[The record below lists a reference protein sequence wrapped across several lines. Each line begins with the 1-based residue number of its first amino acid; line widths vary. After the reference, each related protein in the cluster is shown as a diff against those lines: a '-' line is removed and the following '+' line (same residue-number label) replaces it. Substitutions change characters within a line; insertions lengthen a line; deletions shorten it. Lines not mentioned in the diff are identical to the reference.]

1 MLFLELHVASAR
13 VVLNASANFGT
24 VDAQTSMSTALTRG
38 ILVTVRCEYIPER
51 SSAHARQYAFA
62 YTVNI
67 ANQGPV
73 TAELKSRHWIITDSF
88 GAVQE
93 VRGEGVVGAQP
104 VLRPG
109 EEFEYTSW
117 CVIATPTGTMR
128 GSYQMV
134 TRDGDRFDAEIA
146 PFSLTPPQLLN

>member
-1 MLFLELHVASAR
+1 VS
-13 VVLNASANFGT
+13 S
-24 VDAQTSMSTALTRG
+24 ALTRG
-38 ILVTVRCEYIPER
+38 ILVTVRSQYIPEK
-51 SSAHARQYAFA
+51 SSASARQYAFA

-67 ANQGPV
+67 TNQGTV
-73 TAELKSRHWIITDSF
+73 TAQLKSRHWIITDAN

-117 CVIATPTGTMR
+117 CVIATPAGSMR

-134 TRDGDRFDAEIA
+134 TNDGDLFDAEVA
-146 PFSLTPPQLLN
+146 VFPLNRPQLLN

>member
-1 MLFLELHVASAR
+1 MSSA
-13 VVLNASANFGT
+13 
-24 VDAQTSMSTALTRG
+24 QTRG
-38 ILVTVRCEYIPER
+38 ILVTVRSQYIPEK
-51 SSAHARQYAFA
+51 SSATARQYAFA

-67 ANQGPV
+67 ANRGTETSQLV
-73 TAELKSRHWIITDSF
+73 SRHWIITDAE
-88 GAVQE
+88 GDVQE

-117 CVIATPTGTMR
+117 CMIATPAGTMR

-134 TRDGDRFDAEIA
+134 TAEGDRFDAEIA
-146 PFSLTPPQLLN
+146 PFRLTQASMLN

>member
-1 MLFLELHVASAR
+1 
-13 VVLNASANFGT
+13 
-24 VDAQTSMSTALTRG
+24 MSSALTRG
-38 ILVTVRCEYIPER
+38 ILVTVRSEYMPDR
-51 SSAHARQYAFA
+51 SSASGKQYAFA

-67 ANQGPV
+67 ANQGTE
-73 TAELKSRHWIITDSF
+73 TAQLKSRHWIISDAF

-117 CVIATPTGTMR
+117 CVIATPSGSMR
-128 GSYQMV
+128 GTYQMV
-134 TRDGDRFDAEIA
+134 TSDGDRFDAQIA
-146 PFSLTPPQLLN
+146 PFALSPPQLLN

>member
-1 MLFLELHVASAR
+1 
-13 VVLNASANFGT
+13 
-24 VDAQTSMSTALTRG
+24 MSSTLTRG
-38 ILVTVRCEYIPER
+38 ILVTVRSEFIPER
-51 SSAHARQYAFA
+51 SSTRQYAFA

-67 ANQGPV
+67 ANQGTE
-73 TAELKSRHWIITDSF
+73 TAQLKSRHWIIADSF

-93 VRGEGVVGAQP
+93 VRGEGVIGAQP

-117 CVIATPTGTMR
+117 CVIATPAGTMR

-134 TRDGDRFDAEIA
+134 TNDGDRFDAAIA
-146 PFSLTPPQLLN
+146 PFALSPPQLLN